1 MKIRVQALAGLTS
14 EDLVEE
20 VELLPGTRVDEI
32 VKNLPLKKTVFLICL
47 VNGKRVS
54 GDHELKEGDSLVIF
68 PPVMGG

>member
-32 VKNLPLKKTVFLICL
+32 VKNLPLKETVFLICL

-54 GDHELKEGDSLVIF
+54 EDHELKEGDSLVIF